1 MNCIICKN
9 YGDCP
14 VEREVYGRD
23 YKFESNGLN
32 GVECAEY
39 KQDYITPEQ
48 YKKRTGREWP
58 DNAAVYSRAKNT
70 NGGWS
75 LWSISSFWCAKL
87 TVYEIQIVCAT
98 EAGPPPND

>member
-48 YKKRTGREWP
+48 YEKRTGREWP

-70 NGGWS
+70 NGGHHGKVCVCSVLLKGKFTEEIIS
-75 LWSISSFWCAKL
+75 LK
-87 TVYEIQIVCAT
+87 AT
-98 EAGPPPND
+98 G